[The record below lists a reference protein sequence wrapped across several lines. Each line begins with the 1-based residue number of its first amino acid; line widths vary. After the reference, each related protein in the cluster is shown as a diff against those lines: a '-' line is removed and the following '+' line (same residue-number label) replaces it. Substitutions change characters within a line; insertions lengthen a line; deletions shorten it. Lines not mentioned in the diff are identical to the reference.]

1 MWLKL
6 APSQI
11 SLACQ
16 GLRLKQLDISWSYYL
31 KIGRYFEISKFFQG
45 ASNAALVMKDPVSL
59 CGTLFLTLAI
69 LSIFRCSSNSILLL
83 SYSLRFNEARLWIWM
98 ILALRLE
105 AINLTSLSHPL
116 RILLSNIWSIRRL
129 LIPIHGKVISA
140 LVNLDRV
147 SEVMLLIYY
156 YLTLR
161 ATWRNILLA
170 SLSRGG
176 VSQRIIIYN
185 ACIGCWHHLMRK
197 VAVIRSIT
205 AKTCLTP
212 SSIVSGNY
220 DWSREL
226 ARRRVA

>member
-1 MWLKL
+1 
-6 APSQI
+6 
-11 SLACQ
+11 
-16 GLRLKQLDISWSYYL
+16 
-31 KIGRYFEISKFFQG
+31 
-45 ASNAALVMKDPVSL
+45 
-59 CGTLFLTLAI
+59 
-69 LSIFRCSSNSILLL
+69 
-83 SYSLRFNEARLWIWM
+83 M
-98 ILALRLE
+98 ILALGLE

-116 RILLSNIWSIRRL
+116 RILLSYILSIRRL

-185 ACIGCWHHLMRK
+185 AC
-197 VAVIRSIT
+197 
-205 AKTCLTP
+205 
-212 SSIVSGNY
+212 Y
-220 DWSREL
+220 Y
-226 ARRRVA
+226 